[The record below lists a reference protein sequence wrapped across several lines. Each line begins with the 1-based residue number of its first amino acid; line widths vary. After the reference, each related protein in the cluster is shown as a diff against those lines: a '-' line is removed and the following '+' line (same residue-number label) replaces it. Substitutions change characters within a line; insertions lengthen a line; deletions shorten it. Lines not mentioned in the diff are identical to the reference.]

1 MWTLFAGPLL
11 SLLPRQWR
19 ERLPFTRKVNWRA
32 AALISGMLEGFL
44 AFIALTYWYSYSASS
59 WAKDAVFTAES
70 RGAVIP
76 ENAEGFAGLAL
87 VAMHPLTWLIVAIAI
102 EAVVRVC
109 GAAFTGEALGSLPFC
124 VIGRI
129 VGPGQT
135 KQSSASNFTTQ
146 SKGVKSAY
154 RELREKYLFSRLRDV
169 PDELCFT
176 QDALGEALEIR
187 SCRPKS
193 EWEVPCTVSY
203 DGAFY
208 RLELTQAGGRPR
220 PFVFFLRRQAAGVLS
235 RTTRIYAPGVQPITR
250 NR

>member
-1 MWTLFAGPLL
+1 MRTFFAGPFLA
-11 SLLPRQWR
+11 LLPQRWR
-19 ERLPFTRKVNWRA
+19 GRLPFTRKINWRA

-44 AFIALTYWYSYSASS
+44 AFVALTYWYSYSASS

-109 GAAFTGEALGSLPFC
+109 GAAFTGEALGSLPFYA
-124 VIGRI
+124 IGRI
-129 VGPGQT
+129 LEPRQT
-135 KQSSASNFTTQ
+135 KQSSAPGFTVQPNT
-146 SKGVKSAY
+146 KSAY
-154 RELREKYLFSRLRDV
+154 RELREKYLFSRLPDV

-176 QDALGEALEIR
+176 HDTLGDVLEIR
-187 SCRPKS
+187 SSRAKS
-193 EWEVPCTVSY
+193 DWEVPCTVSY

-208 RLELTQAGGRPR
+208 RLELTREGERPR

-235 RTTRIYAPGVQPITR
+235 RSTRIYAPDVQPITR